1 MPELKNERVD
11 LRPDRVL
18 WVLGAHR
25 MHQRRLDKTG
35 TPDTARRATRVPQE
49 AVSNGQLRVT
59 RDHGW
64 PQVRARTMAALQS
77 CPALDQTHVPSA
89 GLGSGMSSGPGV
101 RVVGHQ
107 GAGIL
112 SRRRRR
118 LRGGLADATGYR
130 FRPVRPAASKH
141 TRVPLPPVN
150 HGQ

>member
-1 MPELKNERVD
+1 
-11 LRPDRVL
+11 
-18 WVLGAHR
+18 
-25 MHQRRLDKTG
+25 
-35 TPDTARRATRVPQE
+35 
-49 AVSNGQLRVT
+49 
-59 RDHGW
+59 
-64 PQVRARTMAALQS
+64 MAALQS

-118 LRGGLADATGYR
+118 LRGGLADATEYR

-141 TRVPLPPVN
+141 TRVPLACHYHRSTTVN
-150 HGQ
+150 SGSLWPGLTMERDL